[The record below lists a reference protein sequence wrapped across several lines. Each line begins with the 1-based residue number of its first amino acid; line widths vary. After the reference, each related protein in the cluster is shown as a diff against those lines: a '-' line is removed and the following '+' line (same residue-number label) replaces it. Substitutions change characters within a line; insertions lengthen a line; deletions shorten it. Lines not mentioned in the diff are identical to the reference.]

1 MNGLSPIRGIHHT
14 FHATLLPQILK
25 NSGYQTIHA
34 GKSHLGAIGTPGEFP
49 ENIGFDVNIAG
60 HAAGGLASYFGKDN
74 FGNKGEHSSVWLFLD
89 WRNIMVR
96 IFTLLK
102 QSPKRHCLFWTR

>member
-1 MNGLSPIRGIHHT
+1 MLPYFHKFLRIQGIR
-14 FHATLLPQILK
+14 P
-25 NSGYQTIHA
+25 SCP

-74 FGNKGEHSSVWLFLD
+74 FGK
-89 WRNIMVR
+89 
-96 IFTLLK
+96 
-102 QSPKRHCLFWTR
+102 

>member
-1 MNGLSPIRGIHHT
+1 MVFIIPFMLPYFHKFLRIQGIRP
-14 FHATLLPQILK
+14 FMQE
-25 NSGYQTIHA
+25 N
-34 GKSHLGAIGTPGEFP
+34 HLGAIGTPGEFP

-74 FGNKGEHSSVWLFLD
+74 FGNKENIVQFGLFLD

>member
-1 MNGLSPIRGIHHT
+1 MP
-14 FHATLLPQILK
+14 
-25 NSGYQTIHA
+25 

-74 FGNKGEHSSVWLFLD
+74 FGK
-89 WRNIMVR
+89 
-96 IFTLLK
+96 
-102 QSPKRHCLFWTR
+102 